1 MTNARTLGVSAL
13 FVVMLVGLAGALRMA
28 RPAAERRVLPVE
40 TEPQAPAYAGS
51 ANEPVAPVE
60 SPAASGISA
69 GLVASVAAGPA
80 ASPSSDAAIDESSL
94 LTQLRSLVDVDPVR
108 AYELAKRGLALFPN
122 SSDAPE
128 MAALAVKSLARQGK
142 RSEARGEAETMV
154 NQYPDSPWAREVE
167 RHTGAHPH
175 RNQTAP

>member
-1 MTNARTLGVSAL
+1 MTNARPLWVSAL
-13 FVVMLVGLAGALRMA
+13 FVVTLVVLAVALRMA
-28 RPAAERRVLPVE
+28 RPAAEHRVSPVE
-40 TEPQAPAYAGS
+40 TEPQATAYAGS
-51 ANEPVAPVE
+51 ANEPVAPMD
-60 SPAASGISA
+60 SPAAPGIPA
-69 GLVASVAAGPA
+69 PPGTSVAAVPA
-80 ASPSSDAAIDESSL
+80 SSPSPDAALDESSL
-94 LTQLRSLVDVDPVR
+94 LAQLRSLVDVDPAR
-108 AYELAKRGLALFPN
+108 AYELARRGLTLFPN
-122 SSDAPE
+122 SSSAPE